1 MVLNLKVVE
10 CRKYC
15 VLICLPSLTV
25 IICTC
30 KRNKYPTKVDM
41 LNFAEKYLNI
51 LFFSIWQSALT
62 KTLADLGSIIHEV

>member
-15 VLICLPSLTV
+15 VLICLPCLTV

-41 LNFAEKYLNI
+41 LNFAEVPEYSFLLYMAKCSYKD
-51 LFFSIWQSALT
+51 T
-62 KTLADLGSIIHEV
+62 GRLG